1 MSEATVYTHTHGPT
15 AWITIELKATGPNE
29 YGFISAKT
37 TQAGRGIDQVQLSDT
52 VKPDLRD
59 CGRFWA
65 DACLLQRY
73 SWFCCVFE
81 VPSTPSAVETLRSIN
96 QKLTTFFIIF
106 KWCRTKHRW
115 VVYSVV
121 SALHGRTMTNKHR
134 PLHLRCENITIIR
147 PSCSWTQYV
156 PIPFWTE
163 ASVWLA
169 FTSPSSYTSTRIGT
183 LYLDTSV
190 LIKHRGEMGFT
201 CCQK

>member
-1 MSEATVYTHTHGPT
+1 MSMDSYQLRQHRPAVVLIRCSSVTRWSPTYGTVDDSGLTP
-15 AWITIELKATGPNE
+15 
-29 YGFISAKT
+29 
-37 TQAGRGIDQVQLSDT
+37 V
-52 VKPDLRD
+52 
-59 CGRFWA
+59 C
-65 DACLLQRY
+65 
-73 SWFCCVFE
+73 CCVTADF
-81 VPSTPSAVETLRSIN
+81 VVFLRCRQRPLPWRRCGDDGWLMRPFINQPSIN

-147 PSCSWTQYV
+147 PSCSWTQYL